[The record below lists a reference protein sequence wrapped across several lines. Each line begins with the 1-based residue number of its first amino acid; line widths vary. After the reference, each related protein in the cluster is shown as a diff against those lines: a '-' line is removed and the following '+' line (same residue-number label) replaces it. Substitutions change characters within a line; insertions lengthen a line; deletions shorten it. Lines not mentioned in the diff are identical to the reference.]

1 MNRTEWKR
9 TPYAATEAKNSE
21 RNLSRLFEKYGVE
34 QYSFS
39 RGLTEE
45 GPAYQVRFVLKDKP
59 YKMLLVGLDA
69 DKVADE
75 EKIAQI
81 QRVLYYQIKSLF
93 EMATVFL
100 SIEQVFFTFLELP
113 EGKTVYETA
122 RPRLERMS
130 VAEVLGFLSE

>member
-21 RNLSRLFEKYGVE
+21 RDLSRLFEKYGVQ

-39 RGLTEE
+39 RGLTED
-45 GPAYQVRFVLKDKP
+45 GPAYQVRFVLNEKP
-59 YKMLLVGLDA
+59 YKMLLVGLVA
-69 DKVADE
+69 EKVEDE

-93 EMATVFL
+93 ELATVFL
-100 SIEQVFFTFLELP
+100 SVDQVFFTFLELP
-113 EGKTVYETA
+113 EGKTVYEVA